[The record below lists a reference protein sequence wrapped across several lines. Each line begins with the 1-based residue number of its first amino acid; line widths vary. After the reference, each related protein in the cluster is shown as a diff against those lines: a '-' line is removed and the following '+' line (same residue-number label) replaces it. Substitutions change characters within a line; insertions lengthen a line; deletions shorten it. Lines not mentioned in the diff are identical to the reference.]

1 MTGVDTIVTKAD
13 IMEEE
18 IHATTETAEG
28 QLTTIIP
35 IILLVDIE
43 VVALLLYIHV
53 VVALLQGEGKYV
65 FFFLSSTNSVL
76 LNDSRFLTNKDY
88 RVYLGYMIVNV
99 NRSN

>member
-18 IHATTETAEG
+18 IATTETAEG

-35 IILLVDIE
+35 IILLVDIV

-53 VVALLQGEGKYV
+53 VVALLQGEGKHV
-65 FFFLSSTNSVL
+65 LLFLSSTNSVL
-76 LNDSRFLTNKDY
+76 SNDPRFLQTK
-88 RVYLGYMIVNV
+88 IPECI
-99 NRSN
+99 

>member
-18 IHATTETAEG
+18 IATTETAEG

-35 IILLVDIE
+35 IILLVDIV
-43 VVALLLYIHV
+43 VVALLHIHVV

-65 FFFLSSTNSVL
+65 FFCHQIILF
-76 LNDSRFLTNKDY
+76 Y
-88 RVYLGYMIVNV
+88 
-99 NRSN
+99 

>member
-18 IHATTETAEG
+18 IAITETAEG

-35 IILLVDIE
+35 IILLVDI
-43 VVALLLYIHV
+43 VVEALLHIHV
-53 VVALLQGEGKYV
+53 VVVLLQGEGKYV

-76 LNDSRFLTNKDY
+76 LNDSKFLTYKDSSKS
-88 RVYLGYMIVNV
+88 V
-99 NRSN
+99 SK

>member
-18 IHATTETAEG
+18 IATTETAEG
-28 QLTTIIP
+28 QLTTIIL

-53 VVALLQGEGKYV
+53 VVALLQGEGK
-65 FFFLSSTNSVL
+65 
-76 LNDSRFLTNKDY
+76 
-88 RVYLGYMIVNV
+88 
-99 NRSN
+99 

>member
-18 IHATTETAEG
+18 IATTETAEG

-43 VVALLLYIHV
+43 VVALLHIHV
-53 VVALLQGEGKYV
+53 VVALLQGEGKY
-65 FFFLSSTNSVL
+65 FFFHQLIL
-76 LNDSRFLTNKDY
+76 FY
-88 RVYLGYMIVNV
+88 
-99 NRSN
+99 

>member
-18 IHATTETAEG
+18 IAITETAEG

-35 IILLVDIE
+35 IILLVDIV
-43 VVALLLYIHV
+43 VVALLHIHV

-65 FFFLSSTNSVL
+65 CFFVINEFC
-76 LNDSRFLTNKDY
+76 FIKWF
-88 RVYLGYMIVNV
+88 
-99 NRSN
+99 

>member
-18 IHATTETAEG
+18 IATTETAEG

-65 FFFLSSTNSVL
+65 FFFLASTNSIL
-76 LNDSRFLTNKDY
+76 FERL
-88 RVYLGYMIVNV
+88 
-99 NRSN
+99 

>member
-18 IHATTETAEG
+18 IAITETAEG

-53 VVALLQGEGKYV
+53 VVALLQGEGTPEV
-65 FFFLSSTNSVL
+65 PLQATGMHL
-76 LNDSRFLTNKDY
+76 LNLIKLKEGHLHLPE
-88 RVYLGYMIVNV
+88 VLGHLL
-99 NRSN
+99 

>member
-18 IHATTETAEG
+18 IATTETAEG

-53 VVALLQGEGKYV
+53 VVALLQGEGKY
-65 FFFLSSTNSVL
+65 FFFHQLIL
-76 LNDSRFLTNKDY
+76 FY
-88 RVYLGYMIVNV
+88 
-99 NRSN
+99 

>member
-18 IHATTETAEG
+18 IATTETAEG

-65 FFFLSSTNSVL
+65 ILFCPQLILFYY
-76 LNDSRFLTNKDY
+76 SRFLTDKDFSKS
-88 RVYLGYMIVNV
+88 V
-99 NRSN
+99 SK

>member
-18 IHATTETAEG
+18 IATTETAEG

-53 VVALLQGEGKYV
+53 VVALLQGEGTPEV
-65 FFFLSSTNSVL
+65 PLQATGMHL
-76 LNDSRFLTNKDY
+76 LNLIKLKEGHLHLPE
-88 RVYLGYMIVNV
+88 VLGHLL
-99 NRSN
+99 

>member
-18 IHATTETAEG
+18 IATTETAEG

-65 FFFLSSTNSVL
+65 FFL
-76 LNDSRFLTNKDY
+76 LVIN
-88 RVYLGYMIVNV
+88 
-99 NRSN
+99 

>member
-18 IHATTETAEG
+18 IATTETAEG

-43 VVALLLYIHV
+43 VVALLHIHV

-65 FFFLSSTNSVL
+65 CFFCHQRILF
-76 LNDSRFLTNKDY
+76 Y
-88 RVYLGYMIVNV
+88 
-99 NRSN
+99 

>member
-18 IHATTETAEG
+18 IATTETAEG

-35 IILLVDIE
+35 IILLVDIV

-53 VVALLQGEGKYV
+53 VVALLQGEGTPEV
-65 FFFLSSTNSVL
+65 PLQATGMHL
-76 LNDSRFLTNKDY
+76 LNLIKLKEGHLHLPE
-88 RVYLGYMIVNV
+88 VLGHLL
-99 NRSN
+99 